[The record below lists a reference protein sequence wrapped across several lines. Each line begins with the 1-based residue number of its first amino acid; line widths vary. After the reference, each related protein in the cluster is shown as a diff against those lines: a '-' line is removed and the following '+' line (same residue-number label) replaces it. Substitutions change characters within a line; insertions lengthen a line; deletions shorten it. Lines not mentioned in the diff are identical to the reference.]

1 MAPLPRLPHPLG
13 GWAEGGLGGWRQ
25 VLGQGSQLLPPP
37 LPLGA
42 LRGGWESGPRN
53 IFWIQEY
60 LGLSWAAELSF
71 KRVWKLEPRVLRE
84 AAGGLRQPL
93 CLALGQILGGDPVSR
108 DWPLR
113 WALAH
118 IFLGTLL
125 LPSSF
130 FPGTTAPSQ
139 IGLGLK
145 VPKKEVEKV
154 HPPCPPNLLPNPAP
168 FSILSSFLFLPFTLF
183 LFSPV

>member
-37 LPLGA
+37 PFRPWGA
-42 LRGGWESGPRN
+42 LRGGW
-53 IFWIQEY
+53 EY

-84 AAGGLRQPL
+84 AAGGFRQPL
-93 CLALGQILGGDPVSR
+93 CLALVQILGGDPVSR
-108 DWPLR
+108 DWPLI
-113 WALAH
+113 WPLAH
-118 IFLGTLL
+118 IFLGTLP
-125 LPSSF
+125 LPSSS

-145 VPKKEVEKV
+145 VPQKEVEKA
-154 HPPCPPNLLPNPAP
+154 HPPCPPTLLPKPAP
-168 FSILSSFLFLPFTLF
+168 FPILSSFLSLPFTLF
-183 LFSPV
+183 LFFPV